1 MNVEISAKQIRLL
14 SLWIVSLIVV
24 NLIWSNVASM
34 TAIQELNDFDREV
47 DEFAQIELS
56 QFFGSLK
63 PMPVSIVTETSGGE
77 NSGESFAWSITDES
91 GQEMYRWSGDYNTS
105 IPEWSAELEPGLYSI
120 QVQHPD
126 FVSVKQYAEISPLAV
141 HETNVRIFLNL
152 GLFLIALIDFMIRN
166 RFSKMESK
174 PKSKP
179 DYTPPSFKKVS
190 KFDESAEVVDDQ
202 SPWRDPIIGNQ

>member
-1 MNVEISAKQIRLL
+1 MSVEISAKQIRLL

-77 NSGESFAWSITDES
+77 NSGESFTWSITDET
-91 GQEMYRWSGDYNTS
+91 GQELYRWSGDYNTS
-105 IPEWSAELEPGLYSI
+105 IPEWNAELEPGLYSI

-126 FVSVKQYAEISPLAV
+126 FVSVKQYAEISPLAA

-152 GLFLIALIDFMIRN
+152 GLFLVALIDFMIRN

-174 PKSKP
+174 PKTKS

-202 SPWRDPIIGNQ
+202 SPWQDPIIGNQ

>member
-1 MNVEISAKQIRLL
+1 MSVEISAKQIRLL

-63 PMPVSIVTETSGGE
+63 AMPVSIVTETSGGE
-77 NSGESFAWSITDES
+77 NSGESFTWSITDET
-91 GQEMYRWSGDYNTS
+91 GQELYRWSGDYNTS
-105 IPEWSAELEPGLYSI
+105 IPEWNAELEPGLYSI

-126 FVSVKQYAEISPLAV
+126 FVSVKQYAEISPLAA
-141 HETNVRIFLNL
+141 HETNVRIILNL
-152 GLFLIALIDFMIRN
+152 GLFLVALIDFMIRN

-174 PKSKP
+174 PKTKS

-190 KFDESAEVVDDQ
+190 KFDESAEVVDGQ
-202 SPWRDPIIGNQ
+202 SPWQDPIIGNQ

>member
-1 MNVEISAKQIRLL
+1 MSVEISAKQIRLL

-77 NSGESFAWSITDES
+77 NSGESFTWSITDET
-91 GQEMYRWSGDYNTS
+91 GQELYRWSGDYNTS
-105 IPEWSAELEPGLYSI
+105 IPAWNAELEPGLYSV

-126 FVSVKQYAEISPLAV
+126 FVSVKQYAEISPLAA
-141 HETNVRIFLNL
+141 HETNVRILLNL
-152 GLFLIALIDFMIRN
+152 GLLLIALIDFMIRN
-166 RFSKMESK
+166 RFSKIESK
-174 PKSKP
+174 PEAKS
-179 DYTPPSFKKVS
+179 DFTPPSFKKVS
-190 KFDESAEVVDDQ
+190 KFDESADVVDDQ
-202 SPWRDPIIGNQ
+202 SPWRDPITGNQ

>member
-1 MNVEISAKQIRLL
+1 MSVEISAKQIRLL

-47 DEFAQIELS
+47 DEFAQVELS

-63 PMPVSIVTETSGGE
+63 AMPVSIVTETSGGE
-77 NSGESFAWSITDES
+77 NSGESFTWSITDET
-91 GQEMYRWSGDYNTS
+91 GQELYRWSGDYNTS
-105 IPEWSAELEPGLYSI
+105 IPEWNAELEPGLYSI

-126 FVSVKQYAEISPLAV
+126 FVSVKQYAEISPLAA
-141 HETNVRIFLNL
+141 HETNVRIILNL
-152 GLFLIALIDFMIRN
+152 GLFLVALIDFMIRN

-174 PKSKP
+174 PKTKS

-190 KFDESAEVVDDQ
+190 KFDESAEVVDGQ
-202 SPWRDPIIGNQ
+202 SPWQDPIIGNQ

>member
-63 PMPVSIVTETSGGE
+63 PMPVRS
-77 NSGESFAWSITDES
+77 
-91 GQEMYRWSGDYNTS
+91 
-105 IPEWSAELEPGLYSI
+105 
-120 QVQHPD
+120 
-126 FVSVKQYAEISPLAV
+126 
-141 HETNVRIFLNL
+141 
-152 GLFLIALIDFMIRN
+152 
-166 RFSKMESK
+166 
-174 PKSKP
+174 
-179 DYTPPSFKKVS
+179 
-190 KFDESAEVVDDQ
+190 
-202 SPWRDPIIGNQ
+202 

>member
-1 MNVEISAKQIRLL
+1 MSVEISAKQIRLL

-47 DEFAQIELS
+47 DEFAQVELS

-63 PMPVSIVTETSGGE
+63 AMPVSIVTETSGGE
-77 NSGESFAWSITDES
+77 NSGESFTWSITDET
-91 GQEMYRWSGDYNTS
+91 GQELYRWSGDYNTS
-105 IPEWSAELEPGLYSI
+105 IPEWNAELEPGLYSI

-126 FVSVKQYAEISPLAV
+126 FVSVKQYAEISPLAA

-152 GLFLIALIDFMIRN
+152 GLFLVALIDFMIRN

-174 PKSKP
+174 PKTKS

-190 KFDESAEVVDDQ
+190 KFDESAEVVDVQ
-202 SPWRDPIIGNQ
+202 SPWQDPIIGNQ

>member
-1 MNVEISAKQIRLL
+1 MSVEISAKQIRLL

-77 NSGESFAWSITDES
+77 NSGESFTWSITDET
-91 GQEMYRWSGDYNTS
+91 GQELYRWSGDYNTS
-105 IPEWSAELEPGLYSI
+105 IPAWNAELEPGLYSV

-126 FVSVKQYAEISPLAV
+126 FVSVKQYAEISPLAA
-141 HETNVRIFLNL
+141 HETNVRILLNF
-152 GLFLIALIDFMIRN
+152 GLFLIALIDFTIRN

-174 PKSKP
+174 PKAKS
-179 DYTPPSFKKVS
+179 DFTPPSFKKVS
-190 KFDESAEVVDDQ
+190 KFDESADVVDDQ

>member
-1 MNVEISAKQIRLL
+1 MSVEISAKQIRLL

-77 NSGESFAWSITDES
+77 NSGESFTWSITDET
-91 GQEMYRWSGDYNTS
+91 GQELYRWSGDYNTS
-105 IPEWSAELEPGLYSI
+105 IPAWNEELEPGLYSV

-126 FVSVKQYAEISPLAV
+126 FVSVKQYAEISPLAA
-141 HETNVRIFLNL
+141 HETNVRILLNL
-152 GLFLIALIDFMIRN
+152 GLFLIALIDFTIRN

-174 PKSKP
+174 PKAKS
-179 DYTPPSFKKVS
+179 DFTPPSFKKVS
-190 KFDESAEVVDDQ
+190 KFDESADVVDDQ

>member
-1 MNVEISAKQIRLL
+1 MSVEISAKQIRLL

-77 NSGESFAWSITDES
+77 NSGESFTWSITDET
-91 GQEMYRWSGDYNTS
+91 GQELYRWSGDYNTS
-105 IPEWSAELEPGLYSI
+105 IPEWNAELEPGLYSI

-126 FVSVKQYAEISPLAV
+126 FVSVKQYAEISPLAA
-141 HETNVRIFLNL
+141 HETNVRIILNL
-152 GLFLIALIDFMIRN
+152 GLFLVALIDFMIRN

-174 PKSKP
+174 PKTKS

-190 KFDESAEVVDDQ
+190 KFDESAEVVDGQ
-202 SPWRDPIIGNQ
+202 SPWQDPIIGNQ

>member
-1 MNVEISAKQIRLL
+1 M
-14 SLWIVSLIVV
+14 WIVSLIVV

-63 PMPVSIVTETSGGE
+63 AMPVSIVTETSGGE
-77 NSGESFAWSITDES
+77 NSGESFTWSITDET
-91 GQEMYRWSGDYNTS
+91 GQELYRWSGDYNTS
-105 IPEWSAELEPGLYSI
+105 IPEWNAELEPGLYSI

-126 FVSVKQYAEISPLAV
+126 FVSVKQYAEISPLAA
-141 HETNVRIFLNL
+141 HETNVRIILNL
-152 GLFLIALIDFMIRN
+152 GLFLVALIDFMIRN

-174 PKSKP
+174 PKTKS

-190 KFDESAEVVDDQ
+190 KFDESAEVVDGQ
-202 SPWRDPIIGNQ
+202 SPWQDPIIGNQ

>member
-1 MNVEISAKQIRLL
+1 MSVEISAKQIRLL

-77 NSGESFAWSITDES
+77 NSGESFTWSITDET
-91 GQEMYRWSGDYNTS
+91 GQELYRWSGDYNTS
-105 IPEWSAELEPGLYSI
+105 IPAWNAELEPGLYSV

-126 FVSVKQYAEISPLAV
+126 FVSVKQYAEISPLAA
-141 HETNVRIFLNL
+141 HETNVRILLNL

-166 RFSKMESK
+166 RFSKKESK
-174 PKSKP
+174 PEAKS
-179 DYTPPSFKKVS
+179 DFTPPSFKKVS
-190 KFDESAEVVDDQ
+190 KFDESADVVDDQ
-202 SPWRDPIIGNQ
+202 SPWRDPITGNQ

>member
-1 MNVEISAKQIRLL
+1 MSVEISAKQIRLL

-47 DEFAQIELS
+47 DEFAQVELS

-63 PMPVSIVTETSGGE
+63 AMPVSIVTETSGGE
-77 NSGESFAWSITDES
+77 NSGESFTWSITDET
-91 GQEMYRWSGDYNTS
+91 GQELYRWSGDYNTS
-105 IPEWSAELEPGLYSI
+105 IPEWNAELEPGLYSI

-126 FVSVKQYAEISPLAV
+126 FVSVKQYAEISPLAA

-152 GLFLIALIDFMIRN
+152 GLFLVALIDFMIRN

-174 PKSKP
+174 PKTKS

-190 KFDESAEVVDDQ
+190 KFDESAEVVDGQ
-202 SPWRDPIIGNQ
+202 SPWQDPIIGNQ

>member
-1 MNVEISAKQIRLL
+1 MSVEISAKQIRLL

-47 DEFAQIELS
+47 EEFAQIELS

-77 NSGESFAWSITDES
+77 NSGESFTWVITDES
-91 GQEMYRWSGDYNTS
+91 GQELYRWSGDYNTS
-105 IPEWSAELEPGLYSI
+105 IPDWSADLEPGLYSI

-126 FVSVKQYAEISPLAV
+126 FVSVKQYAEISPLAA
-141 HETNVRIFLNL
+141 HETNVRILLNL
-152 GLFLIALIDFMIRN
+152 GLFLIALIDFMRRN
-166 RFSKMESK
+166 RFSKIESK
-174 PKSKP
+174 PKSKS

-190 KFDESAEVVDDQ
+190 KFDDSAEVVDDQ

>member
-1 MNVEISAKQIRLL
+1 MSVEISAKQIRLL
-14 SLWIVSLIVV
+14 SLWLVSLIVV

-77 NSGESFAWSITDES
+77 NSGESFTWSITDES

-105 IPEWSAELEPGLYSI
+105 IPEWSAELEPGLYSV

-126 FVSVKQYAEISPLAV
+126 FVSVKQYAEISPLAA
-141 HETNVRIFLNL
+141 HETNVRILLNL
-152 GLFLIALIDFMIRN
+152 GLFLIAVIDFLIRN
-166 RFSKMESK
+166 RFSKIESK
-174 PKSKP
+174 PKSKS

-190 KFDESAEVVDDQ
+190 KFDDSAEVVDDQ

>member
-1 MNVEISAKQIRLL
+1 MSVEISAKQIRLL

-56 QFFGSLK
+56 QFFGSQK

-77 NSGESFAWSITDES
+77 NSGESFTWSITDET
-91 GQEMYRWSGDYNTS
+91 GQELYRWSGDYNTS
-105 IPEWSAELEPGLYSI
+105 IPAWNAELEPGLYSV

-141 HETNVRIFLNL
+141 HETSVRILLNL

-174 PKSKP
+174 PKPRS
-179 DYTPPSFKKVS
+179 DFTPASFKKVS
-190 KFDESAEVVDDQ
+190 KFDDSAESVDDQ
-202 SPWRDPIIGNQ
+202 SPWQDPIIGNQ

>member
-1 MNVEISAKQIRLL
+1 MSVEISAKQIRLL

-63 PMPVSIVTETSGGE
+63 AMPVSIVTETSGGE
-77 NSGESFAWSITDES
+77 NSGESFTWSITDET
-91 GQEMYRWSGDYNTS
+91 GQELYRWSGDYNTS
-105 IPEWSAELEPGLYSI
+105 IPEWNAELEPGVYSI

-126 FVSVKQYAEISPLAV
+126 FVSVKQYAEISPLAA

-152 GLFLIALIDFMIRN
+152 GLFLIAVIDFMIRN

-174 PKSKP
+174 PKTKS

-202 SPWRDPIIGNQ
+202 SPWQDPIIGNQ

>member
-1 MNVEISAKQIRLL
+1 MSVEISAKQIRLL

-77 NSGESFAWSITDES
+77 NSGESFTWSITDET
-91 GQEMYRWSGDYNTS
+91 GQELYRWSGDYNSS

-120 QVQHPD
+120 QVEHPD
-126 FVSVKQYAEISPLAV
+126 FVSVKQYAEISPLAA
-141 HETNVRIFLNL
+141 HETNVRILLNL
-152 GLFLIALIDFMIRN
+152 GLFLVALIDFMIRN
-166 RFSKMESK
+166 RFSKIESK
-174 PKSKP
+174 PKVKS

-190 KFDESAEVVDDQ
+190 KFDDSAEVVDDQ

>member
-1 MNVEISAKQIRLL
+1 MSVEISAKQIRLL

-34 TAIQELNDFDREV
+34 TAIQELNEFDREV
-47 DEFAQIELS
+47 DEFAQVELS

-63 PMPVSIVTETSGGE
+63 AMPVSIVTETSGGE
-77 NSGESFAWSITDES
+77 NSGESFTWSITDET
-91 GQEMYRWSGDYNTS
+91 GQELYRWSGDYNTS
-105 IPEWSAELEPGLYSI
+105 IPDWNAELEPGLYSI

-126 FVSVKQYAEISPLAV
+126 FVSVKQYAEISPLAA

-152 GLFLIALIDFMIRN
+152 GLFLVALIDFMIRN

-174 PKSKP
+174 PKTKS

-190 KFDESAEVVDDQ
+190 KFDESAEVVDVQ
-202 SPWRDPIIGNQ
+202 SPWQDPIIGNQ

>member
-1 MNVEISAKQIRLL
+1 MSVEISAKQIRLL

-63 PMPVSIVTETSGGE
+63 AMPVSIVTETSGGE
-77 NSGESFAWSITDES
+77 NSGESFTWSITDET
-91 GQEMYRWSGDYNTS
+91 GQELYRWSGDYNTS
-105 IPEWSAELEPGLYSI
+105 IPEWNAELEPGLYSI

-126 FVSVKQYAEISPLAV
+126 FVSVKQYAEISPLAA

-152 GLFLIALIDFMIRN
+152 GLFLVALIDFMIRN

-174 PKSKP
+174 PKTKS

-190 KFDESAEVVDDQ
+190 KFDESAEVVDGQ
-202 SPWRDPIIGNQ
+202 SPWQDPIIGNQ

>member
-1 MNVEISAKQIRLL
+1 MSVEISAKQIRLL

-63 PMPVSIVTETSGGE
+63 AMPVSIVTETSGGE
-77 NSGESFAWSITDES
+77 NSGESFTWSITDET
-91 GQEMYRWSGDYNTS
+91 GQELYRWSGDYNTS
-105 IPEWSAELEPGLYSI
+105 IPEWNAELEPGVYSI

-126 FVSVKQYAEISPLAV
+126 FVSVKQYAEISPLAA

-152 GLFLIALIDFMIRN
+152 GLFLVALIDFMIRN

-174 PKSKP
+174 PKTKS

-202 SPWRDPIIGNQ
+202 SPWQDPIIGNQ

>member
-1 MNVEISAKQIRLL
+1 M
-14 SLWIVSLIVV
+14 WIVSLIVV

-47 DEFAQIELS
+47 DEFAQVELS

-63 PMPVSIVTETSGGE
+63 AMPVSIVTETSGGE
-77 NSGESFAWSITDES
+77 NSGESFTWSITDET
-91 GQEMYRWSGDYNTS
+91 GQELYRWSGDYNTS
-105 IPEWSAELEPGLYSI
+105 IPEWNAELEPGLYSI

-126 FVSVKQYAEISPLAV
+126 FVSVKQYAEISPLAA

-152 GLFLIALIDFMIRN
+152 GLFLVALIDFMIRN

-174 PKSKP
+174 PKTKS

-190 KFDESAEVVDDQ
+190 KFDESAEVVDGQ
-202 SPWRDPIIGNQ
+202 SPWQDPIIGNQ

>member
-1 MNVEISAKQIRLL
+1 MSVEISAKQIRLL
-14 SLWIVSLIVV
+14 SLWIISLIVV

-56 QFFGSLK
+56 QFFGSQK

-77 NSGESFAWSITDES
+77 NSGESFTWSITDET
-91 GQEMYRWSGDYNTS
+91 GQELYRWSGDYNTS
-105 IPEWSAELEPGLYSI
+105 IPAWNAELEPGLYSV

-141 HETNVRIFLNL
+141 HETSVRILLNL

-166 RFSKMESK
+166 RFSKMESN
-174 PKSKP
+174 PKAKS
-179 DYTPPSFKKVS
+179 DFTPPSFKKVS
-190 KFDESAEVVDDQ
+190 KFDESVEVVDDQ
-202 SPWRDPIIGNQ
+202 SPWQDPIIGNQ

>member
-1 MNVEISAKQIRLL
+1 MSVEISAKQVRLL

-47 DEFAQIELS
+47 DQFAQIELS

-141 HETNVRIFLNL
+141 HETNVRILLNL

-174 PKSKP
+174 PKSRS

-190 KFDESAEVVDDQ
+190 KFDESAEFVDDQ

>member
-1 MNVEISAKQIRLL
+1 MSVEISAKQIRLL
-14 SLWIVSLIVV
+14 SLWLVSLIVV
-24 NLIWSNVASM
+24 NVIWSNVASM

-77 NSGESFAWSITDES
+77 NSGESFTWSITDET
-91 GQEMYRWSGDYNTS
+91 GQELYRWSGDYNTS
-105 IPEWSAELEPGLYSI
+105 IPEWNAELEPGVYSI

-126 FVSVKQYAEISPLAV
+126 FVSVKQYAEISPLAA

-152 GLFLIALIDFMIRN
+152 GLFLIAVIDFMIRN
-166 RFSKMESK
+166 RFSKIESK
-174 PKSKP
+174 PKTKS

-190 KFDESAEVVDDQ
+190 KFDDSAEVVDDQ

>member
-1 MNVEISAKQIRLL
+1 MSVEISAKQIRLL

-47 DEFAQIELS
+47 DEFAQVELS

-63 PMPVSIVTETSGGE
+63 AMPVSIVTETSGGE
-77 NSGESFAWSITDES
+77 NSGESFTWSITDET
-91 GQEMYRWSGDYNTS
+91 GQELYRWSGDYNTS
-105 IPEWSAELEPGLYSI
+105 IPDWNAELEPGLYSI

-126 FVSVKQYAEISPLAV
+126 FVSVKQYAEISPLAA

-152 GLFLIALIDFMIRN
+152 GLFLVALIDFMIRN

-174 PKSKP
+174 PKTKS

-190 KFDESAEVVDDQ
+190 KFDESAEVVDVQ
-202 SPWRDPIIGNQ
+202 SPWQDPIIGNQ

>member
-1 MNVEISAKQIRLL
+1 MSVEISAKQIRLL
-14 SLWIVSLIVV
+14 SLWLVSLIVV

-77 NSGESFAWSITDES
+77 NSGESFTWSITDKT
-91 GQEMYRWSGDYNTS
+91 GQELYRWSGDYNTS
-105 IPEWSAELEPGLYSI
+105 IPEWSAELEPGVYSV

-126 FVSVKQYAEISPLAV
+126 FVSVKQYAEISPLAA
-141 HETNVRIFLNL
+141 HETNVRILLNL
-152 GLFLIALIDFMIRN
+152 GLFLIAVIDFLIRN
-166 RFSKMESK
+166 RFSKIESK
-174 PKSKP
+174 PKSKS
-179 DYTPPSFKKVS
+179 DYTPHLSRRYQNLMIQRKS
-190 KFDESAEVVDDQ
+190 
-202 SPWRDPIIGNQ
+202 

>member
-1 MNVEISAKQIRLL
+1 MSVEISAKQIRLF

-77 NSGESFAWSITDES
+77 NSGESFTWSITDET
-91 GQEMYRWSGDYNTS
+91 GQELYRWSGDYNTS
-105 IPEWSAELEPGLYSI
+105 IPAWNAELEPGLYSV

-126 FVSVKQYAEISPLAV
+126 FVSVKQYAEISPLAA
-141 HETNVRIFLNL
+141 HETNVRILLNF
-152 GLFLIALIDFMIRN
+152 GLFLIALIDFTIRN

-174 PKSKP
+174 PKAKS
-179 DYTPPSFKKVS
+179 DFTPPSFKKVS
-190 KFDESAEVVDDQ
+190 KFDESADVVDDQ
-202 SPWRDPIIGNQ
+202 SPWRDPITGNQ